1 MKSEIYNISE
11 KLMLGPGVDLFDYI
25 ASCLATFIQDNNLG
39 DHPLPLGFTFSFP
52 VKQEGLAKGKS
63 FIFYH
68 ACKNKKVVPKFIL
81 V

>member
-11 KLMLGPGVDLFDYI
+11 KLMLGPGIDLFDYI

-52 VKQEGLAKGKS
+52 VKQEGLAKGKRFFFSNMMNNEVS
-63 FIFYH
+63 F
-68 ACKNKKVVPKFIL
+68 
-81 V
+81 